1 MPASPAH
8 PRVLVTGGA
17 GFIGSHLTERLLAAG
32 SSVTV
37 VDDLSTGRGS
47 NLDGA
52 RAAHGDRL
60 EFIHASVEEAMPRLA
75 GRPFEAVYHLAAAVG
90 VRLVIESPA
99 ASAERN
105 VADTAEVLRFAARA
119 GAATLIASSSEVYGK
134 GVRSPFR
141 EQDDISFGPPTVAR
155 WSYGLSKAIDEHL
168 AVAHAAATGLPTV
181 VTRFFNTVGPR
192 QRARWG
198 MVLPRFVDAALAGRP
213 LEVHGSGAQVRCFCD
228 VRDVVGALPALL
240 GRAGSGAG
248 RGHAVYNVGTDRPI
262 SIIDLARLVTD
273 TLGSPSPV
281 VTVPYD
287 RVFGPGF
294 EDLEVRIPD
303 VTRVREAIGF
313 RPAIALADTV
323 RDLAAERARGAEAAA

>member
-1 MPASPAH
+1 MSASPVH

-17 GFIGSHLTERLLAAG
+17 GFIGSHLAERLLGAG
-32 SSVTV
+32 SRVTV
-37 VDDLSTGRGS
+37 VDDLSTGRAS
-47 NLDGA
+47 NLDAA

-60 EFIHASVEEAMPRLA
+60 EFIHGSVAEAMPRLS
-75 GRPFEAVYHLAAAVG
+75 GRPFDAVYHLAAAVG

-119 GAATLIASSSEVYGK
+119 GAATLVASSSEVYGK

-168 AVAHAAATGLPTV
+168 AIAHAAATGLPTV
-181 VTRFFNTVGPR
+181 VARFFNTVGPR

-240 GRAGSGAG
+240 ARSG
-248 RGHAVYNVGTDRPI
+248 RGHAVYNVGTDEPI
-262 SIIDLARLVTD
+262 SIIDLARLVTV
-273 TLGSPSPV
+273 TLGSTSPIV
-281 VTVPYD
+281 AVPYD
-287 RVFGPGF
+287 RAFGPGF

-303 VTRVREAIGF
+303 LARVREAIGF

-323 RDLAAERARGAEAAA
+323 RDLAAERALGAEAAA

>member
-1 MPASPAH
+1 VPEPSVH

-17 GFIGSHLTERLLAAG
+17 GFIGSHLVERLLADG
-32 SSVTV
+32 VRVTV
-37 VDDLSTGRGS
+37 VDDLSTGRSS
-47 NLDGA
+47 NLDAA
-52 RAAHGDRL
+52 RTAHGDRL
-60 EFIHASVEEAMPRLA
+60 EFVRGTVADALPGLV
-75 GRPFEAVYHLAAAVG
+75 GRPFDAVYHLAAAVG

-105 VADTAEVLRFAARA
+105 VADTAEVLRFASRA

-141 EQDDISFGPPTVAR
+141 EDDDISFGPPTVAR

-168 AVAHAAATGLPTV
+168 AIAHAASTGLPTV

-198 MVLPRFVDAALAGRP
+198 MVLPRFVDAAMAGRP

-240 GRAGSGAG
+240 ARAG
-248 RGHAVYNVGTDRPI
+248 RGHAVFNVGTDVPI
-262 SIIDLARLVTD
+262 SIIDLARTVVR
-273 TLGSPSPV
+273 TLASPSPI
-281 VTVPYD
+281 VTVPYE
-287 RVFGPGF
+287 RAFGPGF

-313 RPAIALADTV
+313 RPSIALTDTV

>member
-1 MPASPAH
+1 VSALPAH

-17 GFIGSHLTERLLAAG
+17 GFIGSHLVERLLAAG
-32 SSVTV
+32 GRVMV
-37 VDDLSTGRGS
+37 VDDLSTGRAS
-47 NLDGA
+47 NLDAA

-60 EFIHASVEEAMPRLA
+60 EFVHSPVAEAMPRLA
-75 GRPFEAVYHLAAAVG
+75 GRPFDAVYHLAAAVG

-105 VADTAEVLRFAARA
+105 VADTAEVLRFASRA

-141 EQDDISFGPPTVAR
+141 EEDDISFGPPTVAR

-168 AVAHAAATGLPTV
+168 AIAHAATTGLPTV

-240 GRAGSGAG
+240 ARAG
-248 RGHAVYNVGTDRPI
+248 RGHAVFNVGTDVPI
-262 SIIDLARLVTD
+262 SIIDLARLVVR
-273 TLGSPSPV
+273 TLASPSPI

-287 RVFGPGF
+287 RAFGPGF

>member
-1 MPASPAH
+1 VSALPAH

-17 GFIGSHLTERLLAAG
+17 GFIGSHLAERLLAAG
-32 SSVTV
+32 SRVTV
-37 VDDLSTGRGS
+37 VDDLSTGRAS
-47 NLDGA
+47 NLDAA

-60 EFIHASVEEAMPRLA
+60 EFIHASVEEAMPGLA

-119 GAATLIASSSEVYGK
+119 GAATLVASSSEVYGK

-168 AVAHAAATGLPTV
+168 AIAHAAATGLPTV

-198 MVLPRFVDAALAGRP
+198 MVLPRFVDAAIAGRP

-228 VRDVVGALPALL
+228 VRDVVGALPPLL
-240 GRAGSGAG
+240 AHAG

-262 SIIDLARLVTD
+262 SIIDLARLVVG
-273 TLGSPSPV
+273 TLGSTSSI

-287 RVFGPGF
+287 RAFGPGF

-323 RDLAAERARGAEAAA
+323 RDLAAERAHGAGAAA

>member
-1 MPASPAH
+1 MPAPPAH

-17 GFIGSHLTERLLAAG
+17 GFIGSHLVERLLGAG
-32 SSVTV
+32 CRVAV
-37 VDDLSTGRGS
+37 VDDLSTGRAS
-47 NLDGA
+47 NLDAA
-52 RAAHGDRL
+52 RAAHADRL
-60 EFIHASVEEAMPRLA
+60 EFIHASVEQAMPRLA
-75 GRPFEAVYHLAAAVG
+75 GRPFDAVYHLAAAVG

-105 VADTAEVLRFAARA
+105 VADTAEVLRFAAGA
-119 GAATLIASSSEVYGK
+119 GAATLVASSSEVYGK

-141 EQDDISFGPPTVAR
+141 EEDDISFGPPTVAR

-168 AVAHAAATGLPTV
+168 AIAHAAATGLPTV

-228 VRDVVGALPALL
+228 VRDVVGALPPLL
-240 GRAGSGAG
+240 SHAG

-262 SIIDLARLVTD
+262 SIIDLARLVVG
-273 TLGSPSPV
+273 TLGSPSPI

-287 RVFGPGF
+287 RAFGPGF